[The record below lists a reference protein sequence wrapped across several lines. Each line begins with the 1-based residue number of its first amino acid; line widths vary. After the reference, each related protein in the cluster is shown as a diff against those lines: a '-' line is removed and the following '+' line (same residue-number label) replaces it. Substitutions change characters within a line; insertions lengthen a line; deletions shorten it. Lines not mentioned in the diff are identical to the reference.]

1 MNRTLTY
8 HLKDLKDTVPKQ
20 NEDIIKAIDL
30 LLFYLNMRT
39 AIEDYPDSGFTDDFA
54 VNIPRLVRGE

>member
-8 HLKDLKDTVPKQ
+8 HLKDLKDTVPKE

-30 LLFYLNMRT
+30 LLFYIDMRI
-39 AIEDYPDSGFTDDFA
+39 AVADYPDSGFTDDFG
-54 VNIPRLVRGE
+54 VFME

>member
-39 AIEDYPDSGFTDDFA
+39 AVEDYPDSGFTDSFSSLET
-54 VNIPRLVRGE
+54 RKLK

>member
-39 AIEDYPDSGFTDDFA
+39 AVEDYPDSGFTDDFA

>member
-8 HLKDLKDTVPKQ
+8 HLKYLKNTVPKE

-30 LLFYLNMRT
+30 LLFYLDMRT
-39 AIEDYPDSGFTDDFA
+39 AVADYPDSGFTDDFG
-54 VNIPRLVRGE
+54 ISME

>member
-39 AIEDYPDSGFTDDFA
+39 AVEDYPDSGFTDDFG
-54 VNIPRLVRGE
+54 VGIPRLVRGE

>member
-20 NEDIIKAIDL
+20 NKDIIKAIDL

-39 AIEDYPDSGFTDDFA
+39 AVEDYPDSGFTDDFA

>member
-30 LLFYLNMRT
+30 LIFYLDMRT
-39 AIEDYPDSGFTDDFA
+39 AVADYPDSGFTDSFSSLET
-54 VNIPRLVRGE
+54 RKLK

>member
-8 HLKDLKDTVPKQ
+8 HLKDFKGTVPKE

-30 LLFYLNMRT
+30 LIFYLDMRT
-39 AIEDYPDSGFTDDFA
+39 AVADYPDSGFTDSFSSLET
-54 VNIPRLVRGE
+54 RKLK